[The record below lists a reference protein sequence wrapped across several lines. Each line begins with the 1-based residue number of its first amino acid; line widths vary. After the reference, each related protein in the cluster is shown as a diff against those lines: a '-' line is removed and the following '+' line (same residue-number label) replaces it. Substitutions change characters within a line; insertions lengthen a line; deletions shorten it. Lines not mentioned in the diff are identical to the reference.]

1 MAMPPGGQSSWHH
14 TSDSFHLLD
23 EGDVVWGL
31 VQMPIG
37 RQHLE
42 LLLPLTGP
50 NAFSRVLMVD
60 TEGGRVTFAAP
71 VREVRRPGGEP
82 VAQID
87 IRPDALAVIDARGRA
102 RLLVCR
108 GSEADPAW
116 PPGGE
121 RGSLA
126 GGAASFCMP
135 VGPGM
140 RVSVHAVSLP

>member
-31 VQMPIG
+31 VG
-37 RQHLE
+37 
-42 LLLPLTGP
+42 
-50 NAFSRVLMVD
+50 
-60 TEGGRVTFAAP
+60 
-71 VREVRRPGGEP
+71 
-82 VAQID
+82 
-87 IRPDALAVIDARGRA
+87 PDALAVIDARGRA

-140 RVSVHAVSLP
+140 RVSAHAVSLP